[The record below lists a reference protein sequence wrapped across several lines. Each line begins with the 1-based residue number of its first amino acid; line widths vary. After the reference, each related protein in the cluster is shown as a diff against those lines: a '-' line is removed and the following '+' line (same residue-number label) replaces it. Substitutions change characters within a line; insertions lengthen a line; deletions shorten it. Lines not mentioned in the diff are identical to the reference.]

1 MNRSRRTFLNH
12 LAGLAT
18 GTLVA
23 GLFYDS
29 SSAKQVAAAASKI
42 AHLSPSA
49 AAQQEDFW
57 FQVQQAFSTTRG
69 IINLNN
75 GGVSPQP
82 RIVQEALVRYNE
94 FSNEAPAHTMWNVLG
109 PRRETVRSLLAELSG
124 ASAEEIAIVRNT
136 TEALETVIFG
146 LDLRPGDEV
155 LVTDQ
160 EYPSM
165 MRAWRQR
172 QKRDGIAIR
181 SVSIPTPPAHLS
193 QITEALK
200 QGITPKTRVIM
211 ISHIIY
217 LTGQITPVREICD
230 MAHSRGIEVIVDA
243 AHSFAHL
250 DYKIPDLHCDY
261 FGASLHK
268 WLCAPFGTGMLWV
281 KRDKIEKLWPLFAP
295 EEPNSGDIRKFEALG
310 TRSFPSELAIAEAIH
325 FHNGIGPKR
334 KEERLRFLKNY
345 WAERI
350 RQFPK
355 VKMLTSLDPE
365 QSCGL
370 GNFTIE
376 GFDPGKICDHLFNK
390 YKIYTTPIVHERFRG
405 VRVTPHVYTRLDE
418 LDYFIDIVKKIATEG
433 IPN

>member
-1 MNRSRRTFLNH
+1 MNGSRRAFLNRMGSITGGAL
-12 LAGLAT
+12 LAGVFSHGSAVNQLA
-18 GTLVA
+18 V
-23 GLFYDS
+23 
-29 SSAKQVAAAASKI
+29 AASKI
-42 AHLSPSA
+42 AHLSPAVA
-49 AAQQEDFW
+49 AEQEDFW
-57 FQVQQAFSTTRG
+57 FHVQQAFSTTRG

-82 RIVQEALVRYNE
+82 KIVQEAMVRYNE
-94 FSNEAPAHTMWNVLG
+94 FSNEAPAYTMWNILG
-109 PRRETVRSLLAELSG
+109 PRRETIRSMLAELAG
-124 ASAEEIAIVRNT
+124 ASPEEIAIVRNT

-146 LDLRPGDEV
+146 LDLKRGDEV

-172 QKRDGIAIR
+172 QKRDGIAIKA
-181 SVSIPTPPAHLS
+181 VSIPTPPSNLS
-193 QITEALK
+193 QITEAVEK
-200 QGITPKTRVIM
+200 GITSKTRVIM

-230 MAHSRGIEVIVDA
+230 LAHSRGIEVIVDA

-261 FGASLHK
+261 LGASLHK
-268 WLCAPFGTGMLWV
+268 WLCAPFGTGILWV

-295 EEPNSGDIRKFEALG
+295 EDPHSPDIRKFEALG
-310 TRSFPSELAIAEAIH
+310 TRSFPTELAIGEAIH
-325 FHNGIGPKR
+325 FHNGIGSKR

-345 WAERI
+345 WAERVS
-350 RQFPK
+350 QFPNVK
-355 VKMLTSLDPE
+355 VITSLQPE

-370 GNFTIE
+370 AVFSIE
-376 GFDPGKICDHLFNK
+376 GIEPGKICDHLMNK

-405 VRVTPHVYTRLDE
+405 VRVTPHIYTRLEE
-418 LDYFIDIVKKIATEG
+418 LDCFIDIVGKIASEG

>member
-1 MNRSRRTFLNH
+1 MNESRRTFLNH
-12 LAGLAT
+12 LSRMT
-18 GTLVA
+18 GGVLLTGV
-23 GLFYDS
+23 FYNS
-29 SSAKQVAAAASKI
+29 GAAKQIAAAASQI
-42 AHLSPSA
+42 AHLTPA
-49 AAQQEDFW
+49 AAAEQEDFW

-94 FSNEAPAHTMWNVLG
+94 FSNEAPAYTMWNVLG
-109 PRRETVRSLLAELSG
+109 PRREAIRSLLAELSG

-146 LDLRPGDEV
+146 LDLKRGDEV

-172 QKRDGIAIR
+172 QKRDGIAIK
-181 SVSIPTPPAHLS
+181 SVSIPTPPAHIG
-193 QITEALK
+193 QITEALQK
-200 QGITPKTRVIM
+200 GITSKTRIIM

-230 MAHSRGIEVIVDA
+230 MAHARGIEVIVDG

-250 DYKIPDLHCDY
+250 DYKIPELNCDY

-268 WLCAPFGTGMLWV
+268 WLCAPFGTGILWV
-281 KRDKIEKLWPLFAP
+281 KKEKIEKLWPLFAP
-295 EEPNSGDIRKFEALG
+295 EDPNSSDIRKFEALG
-310 TRSFPSELAIAEAIH
+310 TRSFPAELAIAEAIH
-325 FHNGIGPKR
+325 FHNGIGAKR

-345 WAERI
+345 WAERVS
-350 RQFPK
+350 QFPR
-355 VKMLTSLDPE
+355 VKLITSLQPE

-376 GFDPGKICDHLFNK
+376 GFDPGKICDHLFAK
-390 YKIYTTPIVHERFRG
+390 YKIYTTPIVHEQFRG

-418 LDYFIDIVKKIATEG
+418 LDFFIEAVEKIAREG
-433 IPN
+433 IPG